1 MEDRQDDAARSS
13 RERTSRTEI
22 PGVRDPDVARR
33 VGIRPGRFFVLS
45 EAFSI
50 GERFALSEQ
59 IRR

>member
-1 MEDRQDDAARSS
+1 MTRLARHES
-13 RERTSRTEI
+13 
-22 PGVRDPDVARR
+22 GR
-33 VGIRPGRFFVLS
+33 VGRKYPGFEIRIRPGGFFVLS